1 MKMEI
6 IYTRTKQ
13 ANTTRIQSKNVMMC
27 GDPETQDH
35 VSESSE
41 DQQMD
46 VDSSDSDD
54 NEPLIHISSQNF
66 YFVKKKD
73 KSGHYKTI
81 CKWRKTPYP
90 QGIRTRRQNIVT
102 EQPGPQ
108 GTARAVSNPF
118 ESWLLFLDVDM
129 LQHIVECTN
138 IKIASMQTNYERQ
151 RDCEETNI
159 IELKALIG
167 IMYLIGIHKSSHAL
181 IDDIWMADG
190 TGYIF
195 KASEVIGTDSL
206 VIVATINSGMNI
218 SRAANHS
225 KVNSS
230 SAYRFPGGCDHQEK
244 RLAIA
249 LGRWLSIAPD
259 AIDSHRSTDMAVN
272 VKTPAATVIPKN
284 KSHY

>member
-1 MKMEI
+1 MDARQRERILHWLAEEEEEI
-6 IYTRTKQ
+6 LGGEDDEDGNHIYPDETSEH
-13 ANTTRIQSKNVMMC
+13 NTDSEQEC
-27 GDPETQDH
+27 DDGDPETQDH

-54 NEPLIHISSQNF
+54 NEPLIHMSSQNF
-66 YFVKKKD
+66 YFLKKKD

-81 CKWRKTPYP
+81 CKWSKTPYP

-118 ESWLLFLDVDM
+118 ESWLLLLGVDM

-167 IMYLIGIHKSSHAL
+167 IMYLIGIHESSHAL
-181 IDDIWMADG
+181 IDDI
-190 TGYIF
+190 
-195 KASEVIGTDSL
+195 
-206 VIVATINSGMNI
+206 
-218 SRAANHS
+218 
-225 KVNSS
+225 
-230 SAYRFPGGCDHQEK
+230 
-244 RLAIA
+244 
-249 LGRWLSIAPD
+249 
-259 AIDSHRSTDMAVN
+259 
-272 VKTPAATVIPKN
+272 
-284 KSHY
+284 